1 MKIKNLSS
9 RAAMTIAIASLMA
22 STAFCRTA
30 SFAEFDARARMGER
44 LNVVYFGASLMYS
57 ANATDPAT
65 TGFRGLM
72 SDYLQQRYPK
82 AHFKFHDAAIGGTP
96 SKLGLFRLQRDVL
109 SHDPDLVFLDF
120 VCNDGGDNVNPDNT
134 CAYEQILRTLIE
146 KGVAVEQVF
155 FTFKWWMDS
164 NPYEKSV
171 PRQLLYKNLA
181 KFYNTPF
188 SDTQALLKAKLAAK
202 ETTMEEL
209 WPIDGGHPADAG
221 YRFFFAAAQEAFDRA
236 VADQMVSSVPREP
249 LYGSVGDVC
258 VIDLAALPEIVDGQ
272 TSGWSKARTFRTS
285 MWYDG
290 LSSRWLGEWT
300 ARANAGARSIEL
312 PGLKGNYLAFFG
324 EADGKTALPLKIS
337 VDGGEEKTIGFSH
350 GCDGRLFVFRD
361 YFLGNWQRGEG
372 EAHTLRIGPGND
384 GGKPNGELRVKAVFS
399 GTFKPTPI
407 ALKLFKDFGRRD
419 FRLDD
424 IDHARGRP

>member
-1 MKIKNLSS
+1 
-9 RAAMTIAIASLMA
+9 
-22 STAFCRTA
+22 
-30 SFAEFDARARMGER
+30 
-44 LNVVYFGASLMYS
+44 
-57 ANATDPAT
+57 
-65 TGFRGLM
+65 
-72 SDYLQQRYPK
+72 
-82 AHFKFHDAAIGGTP
+82 
-96 SKLGLFRLQRDVL
+96 
-109 SHDPDLVFLDF
+109 
-120 VCNDGGDNVNPDNT
+120 
-134 CAYEQILRTLIE
+134 
-146 KGVAVEQVF
+146 
-155 FTFKWWMDS
+155 MD
-164 NPYEKSV
+164 
-171 PRQLLYKNLA
+171 
-181 KFYNTPF
+181 
-188 SDTQALLKAKLAAK
+188 
-202 ETTMEEL
+202 EL

-221 YRFFFAAAQEAFDRA
+221 YRLFFAAAQEAFDRA

-249 LYGSVGDVC
+249 LYGSVGDVR

-312 PGLKGNYLAFFG
+312 SGVKGNCLAFFG

-372 EAHTLRIGPGND
+372 EAHTLKIGPGND